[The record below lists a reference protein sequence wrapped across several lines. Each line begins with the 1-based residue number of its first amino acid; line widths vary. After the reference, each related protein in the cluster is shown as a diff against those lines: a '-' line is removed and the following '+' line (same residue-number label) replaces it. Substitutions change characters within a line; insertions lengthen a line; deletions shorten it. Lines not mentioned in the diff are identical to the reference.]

1 MISVADIKGV
11 LVDITRCVNCESC
24 VVACRL
30 YNGLE
35 EGKNG
40 AKETQAEKDKLVSNR
55 WTVVQKVKV
64 EKNGNAVR
72 RYVKQQCLHCLEPAC
87 ASACFSKAL
96 QKTPEGPVVYNEKL
110 CVGCRYCFIACP
122 FEIPTYEWDKTFP
135 RVQKCQMCLARVADN
150 QMPACA
156 SVCPTSAITFGKRE
170 DLLKEAKSRIAAN
183 PALYV
188 DHIYGEKE
196 AGGTSWLY
204 LSDVPF
210 EQLGFNTKVT
220 HRPIPDYTWQV
231 LKWTPYIFVG
241 WGALLT
247 GMYMYTK
254 RRAEVHAEEEMYAP
268 VDKEE

>member
-1 MISVADIKGV
+1 MADIKGV

-87 ASACFSKAL
+87 ASAFFSKAL

-122 FEIPTYEWDKTFP
+122 FEIPTYEWDKSFP